1 MIFPRM
7 TWSKLIA
14 VLPTVLMSVL
24 NTLGWM
30 FCFISLIGV
39 VDFSVPKSAAATVLH
54 TADAANAI
62 VVQSRRTI
70 RDQQR
75 QSWQVIAFKSVR
87 PDMQDLPLTLRVV
100 GFPGGPALAHPEPG
114 QLIDLQHRV
123 WPLPDRSAQVAV
135 DPALSFSLGQ
145 YDLAAVLGHLPT
157 AQRLQLQL
165 PTADAA
171 NPIVLPIPPALIHE
185 WQTVA
190 AVAASDL
197 VNQCDLFPMEARQN
211 PKFPLWTGCR
221 LAEP

>member
-1 MIFPRM
+1 M
-7 TWSKLIA
+7 T
-14 VLPTVLMSVL
+14 VLKTLTTVLMRVL
-24 NTLGWM
+24 QILGWM

-39 VDFSVPKSAAATVLH
+39 VDFSAPKSAAATVLY

-70 RDQQR
+70 RDQER

-87 PDMQDLPLTLRVV
+87 TDEQDLPLTLRVV
-100 GFPGGPALAHPEPG
+100 GFPGGPAIAHPEPG
-114 QLIDLQHRV
+114 QLIDLQQRV
-123 WPLPDRSAQVAV
+123 WLLPDRSAQVAV
-135 DPALSFSLGQ
+135 DPALPFSLGQ
-145 YDLAAVLGHLPT
+145 YDLAAVLRQLPT
-157 AQRLQLQL
+157 TQRLQLQL

-171 NPIVLPIPPALIHE
+171 NPIVLSIPPALIHE

-190 AVAASDL
+190 AAAASDL
-197 VNQCDLFPMEARQN
+197 VNRCDLFPMEARQN